1 MLLGDYM
8 GTLINFIGIIIGSI
22 IGLLLNKK
30 ISQNLG
36 ATVLKLLAFVIFVVG
51 LAGTLRIL
59 FLETENL
66 VLNYSLVLLIS
77 IVFGGALG
85 EVLKIDDYL
94 NKLANVLEKKYST
107 SNFSKGFITASL
119 LFVVG
124 AMAITGPLA
133 DALSGDITILLL
145 KSFLD
150 FISSILLSATL
161 GIGVLFSAIPV
172 LLYQGAIYLAAMLF
186 TPNLDPQTL
195 NQIYLVGYAIVSLAG
210 LNILKVVEIK
220 LGNLIPALIVPLIY
234 TFIVSLF

>member
-1 MLLGDYM
+1 M
-8 GTLINFIGIIIGSI
+8 GTLINFIGIIIGST

-51 LAGTLRIL
+51 LAGTVRIL
-59 FLETENL
+59 FLETDNL
-66 VLNYSLVLLIS
+66 VLNYSLVLLVS
-77 IVFGGALG
+77 IVFGGGLG
-85 EVLKIDDYL
+85 EILKIDDYL
-94 NKLANVLEKKYST
+94 NKVARILEKKYST
-107 SNFSKGFITASL
+107 SNFSKGFVTASL

-124 AMAITGPLA
+124 AMAITGPLT

-161 GIGVLFSAIPV
+161 GVGVLFSAIPV
-172 LLYQGAIYLAAMLF
+172 LLYQGSIYLAAILVN
-186 TPNLDPQTL
+186 PNLDPQTL

-210 LNILKVVEIK
+210 LNILKVVEVK
-220 LGNLIPALIVPLIY
+220 LGNLIPALIVPIIY